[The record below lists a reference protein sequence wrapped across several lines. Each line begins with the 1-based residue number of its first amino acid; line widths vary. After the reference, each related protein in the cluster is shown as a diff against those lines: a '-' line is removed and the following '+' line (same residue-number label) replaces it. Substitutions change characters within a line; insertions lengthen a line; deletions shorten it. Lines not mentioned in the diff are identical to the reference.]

1 MDKPTEVIANK
12 LLYDIFRIL
21 LINAIQYNDNQEIEV
36 SIKISKHQEDGKN
49 YVRMEFRDNG
59 IGMPDKMKES
69 IFHNIY
75 EKPKTHK
82 RIGLGLLLV
91 REVIHSFNGIIWAED
106 RIKGDYNMGTNII
119 LLIPETH

>member
-21 LINAIQYNDNQEIEV
+21 LNNAIQYNDNQEIEV
-36 SIKISKHQEDGKN
+36 SIKISKHQEDKKN
-49 YVRMEFRDNG
+49 YIRMEFRDNG
-59 IGMPDKMKES
+59 IGMPEKMKES

-75 EKPKTHK
+75 EKPKSHK

-91 REVIHSFNGIIWAED
+91 KEVIHSFRGIIWAED
-106 RIKGDYNMGTNII
+106 RIKGDHNKGTNII
-119 LLIPETH
+119 LLIPEAY